1 MFPSTKH
8 LVSVIIP
15 IFNTQQ
21 YLNRCLMS
29 ILNQTYSNL
38 DIILVD
44 DGSTDSSIMI
54 AKRFEKEDSRV
65 RLLKQSNRGASAA
78 RNAGLDVAQG
88 DYIMFVDSD
97 DWIDTNM
104 VESLIADI
112 TLKHAD
118 IIISKVPG
126 DKYVLEDDK
135 TIDNISAIGFVT
147 KGAWWG
153 PVGKLF
159 KNSAIRSHRFPRAT
173 ISEDYVF
180 MVKVLSSTN
189 TVFYKN
195 QCFYHR
201 EIRKGSLSRLAI
213 SERKFEEFDNV
224 SYVADFIRE
233 NYPQYHQLAEARM
246 AETSLKLLFDI
257 FNSKRLSDFSN
268 QRKMLT
274 NSIRNNINKYLPNQ
288 NILLKSRL
296 LLLMCTT
303 FWGSL
308 VAHRIYSKVN
318 K

>member
-1 MFPSTKH
+1 MADSQL
-8 LVSVIIP
+8 LVSIIIP
-15 IFNTQQ
+15 IFNTEK
-21 YLNRCLMS
+21 YLERCIMS
-29 ILNQTYSNL
+29 LVSQTYKRL
-38 DIILVD
+38 EIILVD
-44 DGSTDSSIMI
+44 DGSNDGSLAIS
-54 AKRFEKEDSRV
+54 EKYVSEDSRV

-112 TLKHAD
+112 TQNHAE

-126 DKYVLEDDK
+126 DKHVLEEDK
-135 TIDNISAIGFVT
+135 AINHISAIGLVT

-159 KNSAIRSHRFPRAT
+159 KNSAIRGHRFPKAT

-180 MVKVLSSTN
+180 MVKVLSSAK

-201 EIRKGSLSRLAI
+201 EIRKGSLSRLSL

-224 SYVADFIRE
+224 SYVADFIRK
-233 NYPQYHQLAEARM
+233 NYPQYRQLAEARM
-246 AETSLKLLFDI
+246 AETSLKLLFAI
-257 FNSKRLSDFSN
+257 HESKQQSDFSN
-268 QRKMLT
+268 QRKMLNT
-274 NSIRNNINKYLPNQ
+274 SIRNNITKYLPNH

-303 FWGSL
+303 SWGSKL
-308 VAHRIYSKVN
+308 AHCFYSKYN
-318 K
+318 